1 MPEEQQNERVE
12 TVEFGICTPVEDPD
26 EPPAKKRRTDFDDSE
41 PGEKPEE
48 VSSVVK
54 LQRKATKRR
63 RASVR
68 DDASTFS
75 EPPAKRPRW
84 CMEEG
89 GTLRIVTSA
98 AGWRGAYV
106 RMAAGGP
113 RRRPRH
119 RCPPPRAAR
128 RPRHHPRGHPRVF
141 DVSENG
147 QKPGEVATVG
157 KLQSKATKRPR
168 ASVSDDAPSRESGE
182 ESIFSEPPAKRPRW
196 CMEEGGTLRI
206 VTDALR
212 SLSLCDK
219 TIPRLSTSQRGK
231 QDIKPASGSVL
242 TPRPPI
248 KERAAP
254 ERSTLEASKMGRLFC
269 TAEEDV
275 QRGEKMKHQKPLE
288 PVKEEDAGSRP
299 NPEPT
304 RVEAYSKEPVM
315 TDPEETKGGG
325 DVYPYAT
332 LRTGITWVDV
342 CCPEPSQG
350 NVVTRGSPPAEE
362 CLEEDGAVK
371 QAVAVAGEQRG
382 AQIAEGVL
390 RQVPLAPA
398 QAKKSP
404 ALAVKGKKVIRLR
417 RIGKDFTP
425 LTEAME
431 REVIAALGKGEPE
444 EILSSAFNLKVTRED
459 IHTLRNGCWLNDEVI
474 NFYMGLVMERSKKAG
489 YPSVHAFSSLFYE
502 KLASGGYRT
511 VRRLTRCVDVF
522 QKDIIFVPINLSLH
536 WALAVIDMRKKTV
549 KYFDSW
555 GQEGGDK
562 ICETLL
568 KYLQEESR
576 EKRHVKLSVSEWTVH
591 SMEPHEI
598 PQQSNGS
605 DCGVFT
611 CKYADYIS
619 REKPMTFTQIHMPY
633 FRERMVWEILH
644 QELL

>member
-1 MPEEQQNERVE
+1 
-12 TVEFGICTPVEDPD
+12 
-26 EPPAKKRRTDFDDSE
+26 
-41 PGEKPEE
+41 
-48 VSSVVK
+48 
-54 LQRKATKRR
+54 
-63 RASVR
+63 
-68 DDASTFS
+68 
-75 EPPAKRPRW
+75 
-84 CMEEG
+84 MEGG

-98 AGWRGAYV
+98 AGRRGAYV
-106 RMAAGGP
+106 RTAAGGP

-128 RPRHHPRGHPRVF
+128 RPRRPPRGHPRVF

-157 KLQSKATKRPR
+157 KLQRKATKRPR
-168 ASVSDDAPSRESGE
+168 ASVRDDAPSRESGE

-275 QRGEKMKHQKPLE
+275 QRGEKVKHQKPLE

-304 RVEAYSKEPVM
+304 RFRKVEAYSKEPVM

-350 NVVTRGSPPAEE
+350 DVVTRGSPPAEE

-390 RQVPLAPA
+390 RQVPLAPT

-425 LTEAME
+425 LT
-431 REVIAALGKGEPE
+431 
-444 EILSSAFNLKVTRED
+444 
-459 IHTLRNGCWLNDEVI
+459 EVI

-549 KYFDSW
+549 KYFDSR

-576 EKRHVKLSVSEWTVH
+576 EKRHVKLNVSEWTVH

-611 CKYADYIS
+611 CKYADYIC
-619 REKPMTFTQIHMPY
+619 RDRPMTFTQIHMPY

>member
-1 MPEEQQNERVE
+1 MLPPFLSLQLKDQDGVWKKEERYGLLLPQQAGVGPMYERLLGALGVVLATVAHRPAPPEGLVALQEATPEVSYENSEQR
-12 TVEFGICTPVEDPD
+12 
-26 EPPAKKRRTDFDDSE
+26 
-41 PGEKPEE
+41 EKAEE
-48 VSSVVK
+48 VATLVK
-54 LQRKATKRR
+54 LRAKATKRR
-63 RASVR
+63 RAS
-68 DDASTFS
+68 AS
-75 EPPAKRPRW
+75 
-84 CMEEG
+84 
-89 GTLRIVTSA
+89 
-98 AGWRGAYV
+98 
-106 RMAAGGP
+106 
-113 RRRPRH
+113 H
-119 RCPPPRAAR
+119 
-128 RPRHHPRGHPRVF
+128 
-141 DVSENG
+141 
-147 QKPGEVATVG
+147 
-157 KLQSKATKRPR
+157 
-168 ASVSDDAPSRESGE
+168 DAPSTQSGE

-206 VTDALR
+206 AVGEASIGSCIFEPSLDTISFAL
-212 SLSLCDK
+212 DVF
-219 TIPRLSTSQRGK
+219 STSQRGK

-275 QRGEKMKHQKPLE
+275 QRGEKVKHQKPLE

-304 RVEAYSKEPVM
+304 RFRKVEAYSKEPVM

-350 NVVTRGSPPAEE
+350 DVVTRGSPPAEE

-390 RQVPLAPA
+390 RQVPLAPT

-431 REVIAALGKGEPE
+431 REVVAALGKGEPE
-444 EILSSAFNLKVTRED
+444 EIMSSAFNLKVTRED
-459 IHTLRNGCWLNDEVI
+459 VHTLRNGCWLNDEVI

-549 KYFDSW
+549 KYFDSR

-576 EKRHVKLSVSEWTVH
+576 EKRHVKLNVSEWTVH

-611 CKYADYIS
+611 CKYADYIC
-619 REKPMTFTQIHMPY
+619 RDRPMTFTQIHMPY